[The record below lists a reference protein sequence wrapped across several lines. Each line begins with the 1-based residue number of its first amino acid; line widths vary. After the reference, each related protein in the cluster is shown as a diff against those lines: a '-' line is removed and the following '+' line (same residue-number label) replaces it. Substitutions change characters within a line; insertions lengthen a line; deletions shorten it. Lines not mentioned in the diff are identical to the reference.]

1 MPGGVPADPPA
12 EDRWLRRLSVANGN
26 RERESEMDFEPE
38 ITGMQRPDLRTTEP
52 RIVVCASRPET
63 MTLAALFEGAM
74 GWDCRVSADLDEL
87 RARMLAESC
96 EVVLVSAHECD
107 DALATDL
114 RRLQPH
120 ASLVLVA
127 PQADIAEVTKA
138 MRMGAVDF
146 LAGSLGADE
155 VEHRIGLAAER
166 SREHADRD
174 RRTRRL
180 ESLVRRVDEPGET
193 DGDAPG
199 VEDAELGETDR
210 VAMKSEFRTLL
221 RQELDV
227 EDLLRTALEYML
239 VKTGPTNAAVFL
251 AGGDG
256 RFGLGAYVNYE
267 HPRRTMEPMLQ
278 RLSDEAC
285 PRIAGEREILR
296 FDDAADFVREC
307 ELDAGVDPEME
318 MVAVPCT
325 FEDECLA
332 VLYLFRSVDAPF
344 PDEVASVLDD
354 LRGLLA
360 EQLDRLIRIHN
371 RVEQSWPDEPAD
383 HDEDDAGWDD
393 LAA

>member
-1 MPGGVPADPPA
+1 M
-12 EDRWLRRLSVANGN
+12 SVTNGS

-38 ITGMQRPDLRTTEP
+38 TTGMPRPDLRATEH
-52 RIVVCASRPET
+52 RIIVCASRPEM
-63 MTLAALFEGAM
+63 MTLAALFEGAV
-74 GWDCRVSADLDEL
+74 GWACRVSADVDEL
-87 RARMLAESC
+87 RSRMLADAC
-96 EVVLVSAHECD
+96 EVVLVSADDCD
-107 DALATDL
+107 EALATDL

-127 PQADIAEVTKA
+127 PQADVQEVTKA

-146 LAGSLGADE
+146 LAGSLGAEE
-155 VEHRIGLAAER
+155 VERRIGLAAER
-166 SREHADRD
+166 SLEHVDRD
-174 RRTRRL
+174 RRARRL
-180 ESLVRRVDEPGET
+180 ESIVRRVGEQESIEDDAAT
-193 DGDAPG
+193 DSTDA
-199 VEDAELGETDR
+199 GETDR
-210 VAMKSEFRTLL
+210 VAMQSEFRTLL

-285 PRIAGEREILR
+285 PRIAGESEILR

-307 ELDAGVDPEME
+307 DLETEVDPEME
-318 MVAVPCT
+318 MVAVPCS
-325 FEDECLA
+325 FEGECLA
-332 VLYLFRSVDAPF
+332 VLYLFRSADAPF
-344 PDEVASVLDD
+344 HDEVASVLDD

-360 EQLDRLIRIHN
+360 EQLDRLIRVHN
-371 RVEQSWPDEPAD
+371 RLENAWPDEPAD